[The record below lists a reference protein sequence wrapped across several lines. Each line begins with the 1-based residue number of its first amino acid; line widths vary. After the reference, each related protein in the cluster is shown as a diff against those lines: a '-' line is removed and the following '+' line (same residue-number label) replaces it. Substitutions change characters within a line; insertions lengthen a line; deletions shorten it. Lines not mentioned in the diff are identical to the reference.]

1 MCFYLHVCVCVMSP
15 ICILITTEA
24 KEGTRALGAVVIG
37 GCELSNT
44 GARNEPQ
51 VLWND

>member
-1 MCFYLHVCVCVMSP
+1 MYA

-24 KEGTRALGAVVIG
+24 KEGTGAPGAVATG

-44 GARNEPQ
+44 GAKNKPQ
-51 VLWND
+51 VRWND